1 MGVKGLKSN
10 YPLQSYLIAQV
21 TFESWFTNLEKTF
34 FQQLSLYKQI
44 ICSIYFTK
52 EPNSMTS
59 LYQ

>member
-10 YPLQSYLIAQV
+10 YPLQSYLIAQA
-21 TFESWFTNLEKTF
+21 TFESWFTNLKTF
-34 FQQLSLYKQI
+34 SQQLSPYKQI